1 MYRALVVWRFLDGK
15 PGHEKQSAGL
25 LQGVEA
31 ALCAHRTAA
40 GSAAP
45 NPAAPALRIYDFDVR
60 FKALLWR
67 QIRAHLLASA
77 ADVPKPQLVL
87 GAGHRTHLPVLL
99 ARKFCGGASVALMK
113 PSLPHRWFDLIF
125 VPEHDRFRARANVV
139 ATRGVICPSV
149 GGRQGADAASR
160 DSRQGLIL
168 LGGASRHFVWD
179 NAAVAAQ
186 IAAVASAASDMDW
199 QVCDSR
205 RTPSGMAE
213 ALPALPNLSYLPRH
227 ATGGDFLERALA
239 TANCVWVTA
248 DSASMLYEALS
259 AGARVG
265 VVELPL
271 KNASRGNKH
280 EQGIRLL
287 RSKGHIRSTRDG
299 FELPERG
306 AMARFAPENRRC
318 GKIVVERLLKRSGFA

>member
-1 MYRALVVWRFLDGK
+1 MSRALIVWRFLDGK

-31 ALCAHRTAA
+31 ALSSDAA
-40 GSAAP
+40 GAANGASSAD
-45 NPAAPALRIYDFDVR
+45 APALRIFDFDMR

-67 QIRAHLLASA
+67 QIRGHVLGRR

-99 ARKFCGGASVALMK
+99 ARMFCGGASVALMK

-125 VPEHDRFRARANVV
+125 VPEHDRFRRSANVV
-139 ATRGVICPSV
+139 ATQGVICRSL
-149 GGRQGADAASR
+149 GCSGADPPTR
-160 DSRQGLIL
+160 DSAQGLIL

-179 NAAVAAQ
+179 NDAVAAQ
-186 IAAVASAASDMDW
+186 IAAVANAARHMHW

-205 RTPSGMAE
+205 RTPEYMAE
-213 ALPALPNLSYLPRH
+213 ALPPLSNLTYMPWQ
-227 ATGGDFLERALA
+227 ATDGDFLERALA

-265 VVELPL
+265 VIELPP
-271 KNASRGNKH
+271 KNAARGNKH

-287 RSKGHIRSTRDG
+287 RSKGHIGSTKDG
-299 FELPERG
+299 FELPERA
-306 AMARFAPENRRC
+306 AMVRFAPENRRC
-318 GKIVVERLLKRSGFA
+318 GKIVVERLLNPTGFA